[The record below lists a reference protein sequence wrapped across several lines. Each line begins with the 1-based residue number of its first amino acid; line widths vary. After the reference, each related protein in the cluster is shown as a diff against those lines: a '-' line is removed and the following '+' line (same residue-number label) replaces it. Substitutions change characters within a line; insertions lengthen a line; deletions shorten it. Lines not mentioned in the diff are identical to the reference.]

1 MTLFATI
8 PLSRE
13 GRRTAVKA
21 ALTLLWCVI
30 AFLYLF
36 PYTWM
41 ILTGVRR
48 PVDSISMPPR
58 FIFHPSLAGFHTIFG
73 QVHFQTYLLHSI
85 VVAVCSTA
93 AVLAI
98 AAPAA
103 YAMTHLQVR
112 GRLFLGAIL
121 VARMVPGVSLLIPI
135 YLAASKL
142 GMLDTYGVLIVIYCA
157 FNLPFAVWLLRG
169 FFRDVPHEIREA
181 SIIDGCSEFQVS
193 MRMIV
198 PLVTNGI
205 VATSVF
211 VFIAAW
217 NEFLFALALTNAH
230 TATAPLSVLGFRNE
244 LGVQWDAIGAA
255 ALMIST
261 PVVLF
266 AVVMQRYLVRGLTM
280 GSVKG

>member
-1 MTLFATI
+1 MK
-8 PLSRE
+8 LSR
-13 GRRTAVKA
+13 RNTKVAIKS
-21 ALTLLWCVI
+21 ALTAAWCVI
-30 AFLYLF
+30 AFFYLF
-36 PYTWM
+36 PYIWM
-41 ILTGVRR
+41 LLTGIRR

-58 FIFHPSLAGFHTIFG
+58 FLFHPSLEGFRTIFG
-73 QVHFQTYLLHSI
+73 QVHFQTYLMNSI
-85 VVAVCSTA
+85 VVAVCSTI

-98 AAPAA
+98 ASPAA
-103 YAMTHLQVR
+103 YAMTQLRVR
-112 GRLFLGAIL
+112 GRIFLTAVL

-135 YLAASKL
+135 YLAASRL
-142 GMLDTYGVLIVIYCA
+142 GVLDTYGVLIVIYCA

-181 SIIDGCSEFQVS
+181 AIIDGCTELQVFG
-193 MRMIV
+193 RMIL

-266 AVVMQRYLVRGLTM
+266 AIVMQRYLVRGLTM